1 MATDQVERRLAA
13 ILAADIVGSSR
24 LMGADEEGTLAALR
38 AIWTDLFNPAVEQH
52 RGRIVKM
59 LGDGALVEFASA
71 VNAVECAVA
80 IQNAMATRNA
90 ETVGQRPIEFRIG
103 INLGDII
110 TEGDDIFGDGVNI
123 ASRLEGEAPPGGILI
138 PDVVQAQVAGKID
151 VTFIDAGEVTLR
163 GFDTPFRV
171 WRWGGEAG
179 VPVLPAI
186 TAKRLSAK
194 QMAAAIAVFVAV
206 ALGAAAFWLQNRAS
220 APGRE
225 DAAISEIS
233 RPTRHFRATPA
244 ADLTS
249 LDAITIYDRIR
260 DAMAQAYKPSGIKAA
275 ELYTSWTR
283 HNAAPYVS
291 ATHGGRYVNNYANP
305 IAKDYANLGN
315 VESLPQ
321 GSILAKD
328 SFEVTQDGDVLT
340 GPLALME
347 KMQPGFNPQS
357 RDWRYTMIMPD
368 GTVFGITNGEGS
380 ERVEFCI
387 GCHVAAGDDMDHLF
401 YVPERYRV
409 KFLNPE

>member
-1 MATDQVERRLAA
+1 
-13 ILAADIVGSSR
+13 
-24 LMGADEEGTLAALR
+24 MGVDEEGTLVALR
-38 AIWTDLFNPAVEQH
+38 KIWADLFGPAVEKH

-80 IQNAMATRNA
+80 VQNAMAERNA
-90 ETVGQRPIEFRIG
+90 ATAGQQPIEFRIG
-103 INLGDII
+103 VNLGDII

-138 PDVVQAQVAGKID
+138 SDIVQAQVAGKIG
-151 VTFIDAGEVTLR
+151 VTFVDAGEVKLK

-179 VPVLPAI
+179 AVISATIP
-186 TAKRLSAK
+186 AKRISAR
-194 QMAAAIAVFVAV
+194 QMAAVVAV
-206 ALGAAAFWLQNRAS
+206 LVAVVLGVAAFWLQNRTPATNQDKS
-220 APGRE
+220 AFP
-225 DAAISEIS
+225 DIA
-233 RPTRHFRATPA
+233 RPTRHFKANP

-249 LDAITIYDRIR
+249 ADAITIYDRIKSE
-260 DAMAQAYKPSGIKAA
+260 MSKAYKQSGLEPA
-275 ELYTSWTR
+275 EDYISWTR
-283 HNAAPYVS
+283 HNSAPYQS
-291 ATHGGRYVNNYANP
+291 ATHGNRYVNNYANTV
-305 IAKDYANLGN
+305 ARDYANLDA

-328 SFEVTQDGDVLT
+328 SFEVTTDGDVLT

-357 RDWRYTMIMPD
+357 RDWRYTMILPD

-380 ERVEFCI
+380 DRVEFCI

>member
-1 MATDQVERRLAA
+1 LAIDQVERRLAA

-38 AIWTDLFNPAVEQH
+38 EIWADLFGPAVEKH

-80 IQNAMATRNA
+80 IQNAMAERNA
-90 ETVGQRPIEFRIG
+90 AAPGQQPIEFRIG
-103 INLGDII
+103 INLGDIV

-138 PDVVQAQVAGKID
+138 SDIVQAQVAGKIG
-151 VTFIDAGEVTLR
+151 VAFIDAGEVNLR
-163 GFDTPFRV
+163 GYDTPFRV
-171 WRWGGEAG
+171 WRWGGETG
-179 VPVLPAI
+179 VGILAAI
-186 TAKRLSAK
+186 PQKRFSAR
-194 QMAAAIAVFVAV
+194 QIAAALAICLVVV
-206 ALGAAAFWLQNRAS
+206 LGAVAFWLQNRAS
-220 APGRE
+220 RPSQQ
-225 DAAISEIS
+225 DSSFPEIA
-233 RPTRHFRATPA
+233 RPTRHFRANP

-249 LDAITIYDRIR
+249 LDAITVYDRIR
-260 DAMAQAYKPSGIKAA
+260 GDMSEAYKRTGIETAQG
-275 ELYTSWTR
+275 YTSWTKY
-283 HNAAPYVS
+283 NTAPYLS
-291 ATHGGRYVNNYANP
+291 ATHGNRFVNNYANA
-305 IAKDYANLGN
+305 IAKDYAHLDK

-328 SFEVTQDGDVLT
+328 SFEVTPDGDVLT

-357 RDWRYTMIMPD
+357 RDWRYTMIVPD
-368 GTVFGITNGEGS
+368 GVVFGITNGEGS

-387 GCHVAAGDDMDHLF
+387 DCHVAAGDDMDHLF
-401 YVPERYRV
+401 YVPERYRA